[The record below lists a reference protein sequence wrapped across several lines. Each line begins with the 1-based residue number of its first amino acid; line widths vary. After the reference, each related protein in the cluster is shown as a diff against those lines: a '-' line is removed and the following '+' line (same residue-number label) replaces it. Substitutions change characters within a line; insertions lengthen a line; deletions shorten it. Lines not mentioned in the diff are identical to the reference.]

1 MNHVWIIAQADI
13 NQAPSRIG
21 SGPATDRGQTETTT
35 TTQTAEP
42 DAPGAGPAPRRQGF
56 FSYQLVFLVLM
67 VVIFYMFILRGPR
80 KQQQQHKQMVQAL
93 KKNDRV
99 RTIGGIFGTVVDAR
113 GDEVTLKVDES
124 NNTKIRVSTS
134 AISKN
139 LSQENKE

>member
-1 MNHVWIIAQADI
+1 MNHVWIIAQADS

-21 SGPATDRGQTETTT
+21 SGPATDQGQTATT
-35 TTQTAEP
+35 TTQTTEP
-42 DAPGAGPAPRRQGF
+42 DAPGTGPAPQRQGF

-67 VVIFYMFILRGPR
+67 IVIFYMFILRGPR

-99 RTIGGIFGTVVDAR
+99 RTIGGIFGTVVDVR

-134 AISKN
+134 AIGKN